1 MARLH
6 RRHVGRLVAPSERRW
21 QRLTF
26 FIAALATTLPKGSY
40 TSAALPDVIRIGVVY
55 DHAGSSEEEKLL
67 WQMLDRVNLNASDD
81 GEKSTSM
88 TGNTG
93 AHELADS
100 SSRAPHL
107 SLAIERLDP
116 EDTFQSAKKV
126 CSLLEKGVVAV
137 LGPRKPEAA
146 SLVGSACAGQRVPH
160 IFLSREFQPNAGVDM
175 TSVSVSMAPPH
186 SELDRA
192 LHDLRVKNNTC
203 KHPSY
208 NNDEDIE
215 NKSIIYRSGSQHF

>member
-1 MARLH
+1 MIVLC
-6 RRHVGRLVAPSERRW
+6 
-21 QRLTF
+21 T
-26 FIAALATTLPKGSY
+26 
-40 TSAALPDVIRIGVVY
+40 GVVY

-81 GEKSTSM
+81 GEKPISM
-88 TGNTG
+88 SGNTG

-126 CSLLEKGVVAV
+126 CRLLEKGVVAV

-146 SLVGSACAGQRVPH
+146 SLVGSACAGQHVTH
-160 IFLSREFQPNAGVDM
+160 IILSQEFQPNAGVNAA
-175 TSVSVSMAPPH
+175 SVSVSMAPPH
-186 SELDRA
+186 SELDKA
-192 LHDLRVKNNTC
+192 LQDLVKAQRW
-203 KHPSY
+203 
-208 NNDEDIE
+208 
-215 NKSIIYRSGSQHF
+215 KSFTIVYEKPEM